1 MKILELLLPPGM
13 KDKSLSKKKIA
24 NLNALQQRMDKYVD
38 MIGDPST
45 PKAKKGL
52 LQKELRKDYTELK
65 ATIESINEIKVMEA
79 VHKLPI
85 SNEDFDLVE
94 EIMSRP
100 IPACVAEIFL
110 QDIIRDDAF
119 SDELR
124 ILEDTEPNRDVRP
137 MVAEWFKRVMPDQMY
152 RFTDNTQS
160 KTEREGIL
168 SPIHGYD
175 DKAYHGTNEPLTGN
189 AYGRL

>member
-1 MKILELLLPPGM
+1 M

-38 MIGDPST
+38 MISDPST

-52 LQKELRKDYTELK
+52 LQKALRKDYTELK

-94 EIMSRP
+94 KIMSRP

-168 SPIHGYD
+168 SPIQHIMEQ
-175 DKAYHGTNEPLTGN
+175 TNHSPVMLTGG
-189 AYGRL
+189 YK